1 MNQWGNWNR
10 CDDDDGQV
18 IHVAPTHTSHPL
30 NEVFDRIIWGYFAGL
45 KRLGS
50 GMMMWNAVNNQGDD
64 PWVIMGQ
71 FPYVPRSCPSS
82 NRIVSTLWIII
93 EKASLRAYKGVMIW
107 EFLT

>member
-1 MNQWGNWNR
+1 M
-10 CDDDDGQV
+10 
-18 IHVAPTHTSHPL
+18 
-30 NEVFDRIIWGYFAGL
+30 
-45 KRLGS
+45 
-50 GMMMWNAVNNQGDD
+50 NNQGDD

-93 EKASLRAYKGVMIW
+93 EKASLRAYKGVMIC

>member
-1 MNQWGNWNR
+1 MFR
-10 CDDDDGQV
+10 
-18 IHVAPTHTSHPL
+18 
-30 NEVFDRIIWGYFAGL
+30 FDFS
-45 KRLGS
+45 KR
-50 GMMMWNAVNNQGDD
+50 MWNAVNNQGDD